1 MNYICV
7 MSHVVLVVEDET
19 DIRKILCFNLRSEGY
34 EVLKAGSAEEGMKL
48 MSGQVSLIL
57 LDVMLPGM
65 SGFEMARK
73 LREHDG
79 STVPI
84 IFMTALGDEEDILEG
99 FSSGADDYISK
110 PFSFNELNARIK
122 AILRRTGAASQDKV
136 IQISGLRID
145 TEKGTVCVNG
155 SNVELS
161 RKEFD
166 LLVLLARH
174 PGTYFSRATIID
186 ELWKDAP
193 YVLDRTIDVHFARIR
208 TKLGPLHNIIRN
220 KTGFGYYI
228 DPDTHES

>member
-1 MNYICV
+1 

-34 EVLKAGSAEEGMKL
+34 EVLEAGSAEEGMKL

-145 TEKGTVCVNG
+145 TEKGTVSVNG

-193 YVLDRTIDVHFARIR
+193 YVLDRTL
-208 TKLGPLHNIIRN
+208 T
-220 KTGFGYYI
+220 YI
-228 DPDTHES
+228 LPEYAQNSVPFTT

>member
-1 MNYICV
+1 

-34 EVLKAGSAEEGMKL
+34 EVLEAGSAEKGMKL

-122 AILRRTGAASQDKV
+122 AILRRTGGASQDKV

-145 TEKGTVCVNG
+145 TEKGTVC
-155 SNVELS
+155 SCCL
-161 RKEFD
+161 
-166 LLVLLARH
+166 
-174 PGTYFSRATIID
+174 PGTPAHIF
-186 ELWKDAP
+186 P
-193 YVLDRTIDVHFARIR
+193 ARPSS
-208 TKLGPLHNIIRN
+208 TNSGKTHPMFWTGPL
-220 KTGFGYYI
+220 TYI
-228 DPDTHES
+228 LPEYAQNSVPFTT